1 MAKYQVVE
9 EGSNITWAGFSSLDE
24 AINAVSNKAKAY
36 YIYEQNAFST
46 KSCGVWKN
54 GQKVANE
61 RFW

>member
-9 EGSNITWAGFSSLDE
+9 EGSSITWSGFSTLNE

-36 YIYEQNAFST
+36 YIYEQNTFST

-54 GQKVANE
+54 GQKIANDK
-61 RFW
+61 FW